1 MADTERAN
9 SLTGKAESDV
19 PAGRSKLAQS
29 DLPTGRSNSAP
40 VSSADRL
47 SASLRYYLAK
57 RRLTQEQLA
66 QRLGWDQPR
75 IANIIRQRHPVT
87 IETLDSLSKAL
98 HISSYRLLMPIREK

>member
-1 MADTERAN
+1 MAGSERAD

-19 PAGRSKLAQS
+19 LAS
-29 DLPTGRSNSAP
+29 TSVSEL

-66 QRLGWDQPR
+66 QRLGWQQSRVDDIVR
-75 IANIIRQRHPVT
+75 SRNIVKID
-87 IETLDSLSKAL
+87 TLDSIAKAL
-98 HISSYRLLMPIREK
+98 KVAPYRLLMPIREK